1 MTFALSNAPSQS
13 EVSEAINYLLANFG
27 SNLVADPSNGQITGP
42 SGVVI
47 AYLYRYIA
55 VKYSDSFDGSVNFG
69 DSPTNKAYYGLRNSD
84 DVVESSNH
92 ADYIWFKVAG
102 GGFGTT
108 KFLFYQ
114 TSGGRQINFVVST
127 AIPST
132 GYVPVGTGSID
143 LDNITTSTPGADVF
157 AAFFQPTSLQVP
169 RNGNPLTPSFTGI
182 NPSLYA
188 IYGTIPVDFVTSQTD
203 SDGAFVNNTW
213 RIGGSSTTG
222 NADIVYTNITVGPP
236 TDAGNYAFWPNPT
249 AMASTPATIYVPI
262 RYKNGLGIVSQSTPA
277 EIQLI
282 FVDQG
287 TTGDQNAEANL
298 YQWSISTP
306 GNPSGTSTYTWAT
319 GANSG
324 YTGGNGWSTSVPAN
338 PGTPLLVLWVASK
351 KVTAASG
358 VATSSVS
365 WTTGF
370 SIAGAGQN
378 GATGPAG
385 YQNAK
390 PVIYQWAITI
400 PAGPVGTSIYT
411 WAAGTFT
418 PIPSGWSLS
427 ISTAPSVGYTLWA
440 ASVTISD
447 IATATTSTINW
458 STASIIAAGYAGT
471 NGTNGTNGSNGTN
484 GTNGTNGSSARI
496 CYSKTTLTAL
506 SPTPTT
512 ITTSG
517 PSSFPPND
525 SWGAGT
531 VWQDTPPAITAGESV
546 YQSDGIYSFA
556 TNNTVWNVPYLSA
569 LKVGSLSAIT
579 TNTGNLTVTG
589 TIQSNTAAISGTTMT
604 GSGAVIYSSGLF
616 SLGNSSTNIT
626 YNGASL
632 NLNGPI
638 VSASNLNVA
647 NLAAV
652 SSNTGNLNITGTLQ
666 SGSAAISGTSMTG
679 SGGVLYSGGNFAFG
693 NSTTNI
699 SFNGSTMTLNGAVVG
714 TGNLQS
720 NSVSNFASAF
730 SSSSANYPNNTW
742 TTMQQVSITTT
753 SSSDVIVLA
762 SVGLLQGP
770 SAGIYVRIVRD
781 STVIYVQQNPTGI
794 GMSGGPDGFAPNLPP
809 AFMVSEY
816 LSPGTYT
823 FYLQFY
829 GINGTNSRSNLI
841 NRFISAQASY
851 R

>member
-1 MTFALSNAPSQS
+1 MPFALTNNPSQS

-55 VKYSDSFDGSVNFG
+55 VKYADSFDGSVNFG

-84 DVVESSNH
+84 DPVESTNF
-92 ADYIWFKVAG
+92 ADYIWLKVAG

-114 TSGGRQINFVVST
+114 TSGGRQIDFVVST
-127 AIPST
+127 SIPST
-132 GYVPVGTGSID
+132 GYAPVPTNSID
-143 LDNITTSTPGADVF
+143 LDNITTATPGADVF

-169 RNGNPLTPSFTGI
+169 RNGNPLVASFAGI
-182 NPSLYA
+182 NPSLYG

-203 SDGAFVNNTW
+203 SDAAFVNNTW

-222 NADIVYTNITVGPP
+222 NADIVYTNITIGSP
-236 TDAGNYAFWPNPT
+236 TDAGNYAYWPNPT
-249 AMASTPATIYVPI
+249 AMSSSPATIYVPV
-262 RYKNGLGIVSQSTPA
+262 RYKNSLGIINQVSPA
-277 EIQLI
+277 QIQLI

-287 TTGDQNAEANL
+287 TDGAQNAEANL

-324 YTGGNGWSTSVPAN
+324 YTGGNGWSTSIPAN

-358 VATSSVS
+358 ATTSSVS

-370 SIAGAGQN
+370 SVAGASQN
-378 GATGPAG
+378 GATGPSG
-385 YQNAK
+385 FQNAR
-390 PVIYQWAITI
+390 PVVYQWAVTI
-400 PAGPVGTSIYT
+400 PSGPVGTSTFT
-411 WAAGTFT
+411 WATSTFT

-427 ISTAPSVGYTLWA
+427 ISAAPSVGYTLWA
-440 ASVTISD
+440 ATVNLSD
-447 IATATTSTINW
+447 TATATTSTINW
-458 STASIIAAGYAGT
+458 STASITAAGYAGT
-471 NGTNGTNGSNGTN
+471 DGTNGA
-484 GTNGTNGSSARI
+484 SARI
-496 CYSKTTLTAL
+496 CYSKTTLTSLA
-506 SPTPTT
+506 STPTT

-525 SWGAGT
+525 SWGSGT
-531 VWQDTPPAITAGESV
+531 VWQATPPAITAGESV
-546 YQSDGIYSFA
+546 YQSDGIYSYA
-556 TNNTVWNVPYLSA
+556 TNNTVWNVPYISA

-604 GSGAVIYSSGLF
+604 GSGAVLYSSGLF
-616 SLGNSSTNIT
+616 ALGNSSTNIT
-626 YNGASL
+626 FNGSSL
-632 NLNGPI
+632 NLNGP
-638 VSASNLNVA
+638 VVTASNLNVA

-679 SGGVLYSGGNFAFG
+679 AGGVLYSGGNFAFG
-693 NSTTNI
+693 NSSTNI
-699 SFNGSTMTLNGAVVG
+699 SFNGSTMTLNGAIVG
-714 TGNLQS
+714 TGNIQA
-720 NSVSNFASAF
+720 NSLVNIASSFSTSTVSVTGTSVYTVVQQVNVTL
-730 SSSSANYPNNTW
+730 SSAATVVINASTYMANANTPP
-742 TTMQQVSITTT
+742 VF
-753 SSSDVIVLA
+753 
-762 SVGLLQGP
+762 
-770 SAGIYVRIVRD
+770 VRLYRD
-781 STVIYVQQNPTGI
+781 STIIWDSGTL
-794 GMSGGPDGFAPNLPP
+794 GMVLCDTYGFYNNSP
-809 AFMVSEY
+809 ATFMLSEY
-816 LSPGTYT
+816 LSSGSYT
-823 FYLQFY
+823 FYLKFRP
-829 GINGTNSRSNLI
+829 GNTNTLNLY
-841 NRFISAQASY
+841 NRFISVQASY
-851 R
+851 V